1 MIDMLKRPEGATVE
15 QIAAATGWQ
24 HHTIR
29 GAISGALKKK
39 LGLTVEATR
48 TREVGPNKTG
58 AKGSST
64 VYRIT
69 GSRRR
74 PAEARSATCTAC
86 SSDRAIG
93 STRRDSPEAGG
104 PARRAGPQP
113 RRPRPG
119 SRRARAHRG
128 HHGPHHRRDQRG
140 RRVRHQPRG
149 LAPGPARRL
158 PRALHPAPLAQG
170 PRAARPRA
178 RGQHRARSRGR
189 CSAEPIGPT
198 LHPMASRPR
207 AQRRS
212 LRSGGRSRRSAYWQI
227 GKFDS

>member
-69 GSRRR
+69 GSGPETGSRRR
-74 PAEARSATCTAC
+74 PAERGAPACKAC
-86 SSDRAIG
+86 SNVPATALSARQPRG
-93 STRRDSPEAGG
+93 RG

-113 RRPRPG
+113 SRSRPRP
-119 SRRARAHRG
+119 RRAGAHRG

-140 RRVRHQPRG
+140 RGVRHQPRR
-149 LAPGPARRL
+149 LAPGRARGL
-158 PRALHPAPLAQG
+158 PRTLHPTALAQG

-178 RGQHRARSRGR
+178 PGQHRAVRPGR
-189 CSAEPIGPT
+189 HAAG
-198 LHPMASRPR
+198 
-207 AQRRS
+207 
-212 LRSGGRSRRSAYWQI
+212 
-227 GKFDS
+227 